1 MALLKKGSL
10 TDDLDIVSEFRPI
23 SMTATLGKIF
33 LSIIS
38 DRLQTFFVKNNYIQR
53 KFQKGFLSL
62 ASLAAWSTRSRS
74 SRHCEKR
81 KASSA
86 R

>member
-1 MALLKKGSL
+1 MTLLKKGSL

-23 SMTATLGKIF
+23 TMTATMGTIF

-53 KFQKGFLSL
+53 EVQKGFLSGVAGCVEHTFTL
-62 ASLAAWSTRSRS
+62 FEA
-74 SRHCEKR
+74 CEKQ